1 MDKRVRYGV
10 GDPDYRSSPKQSLA
24 ADVDAFVASG
34 GAIKVLPTTH
44 RPAQTMPT
52 AEHDVRVWRALNAGS
67 VLKVADNGL
76 QMSRA
81 MIEMAVKRVR
91 RLGWPI
97 VTVYKDAEVL
107 VGWRRGW
114 SD

>member
-1 MDKRVRYGV
+1 MDKPTRYGI
-10 GDPDYRSSPKQSLA
+10 GDPDYRARPKQSLA

-52 AEHDVRVWRALNAGS
+52 AEHDVRVWRALSTGN

-76 QMSRA
+76 YMPRA